1 MMRATAF
8 PLFPEQASTMAAQ
21 VDYLYIFLI
30 VVSLVFGVGI
40 AVALI
45 GFSVKFRRTPDNQVG
60 HPIHGSNLLEIAWS
74 VLPFGLTMV
83 IFAWGAWLFF
93 GFSRPPDNAHE
104 VFVVGRQ
111 WMWKLQHMQGR
122 REINELHVPVGQAVK
137 LTMTS
142 EDVIH
147 SFYVPAFRVKF
158 DVLPGRYTTAWF
170 EPTKV
175 GEYHMFC
182 AEFCGT
188 EHSGMI
194 GKVVVMEPADY
205 QAWLAEPPPVIAA
218 AGSAAAAPAAAPVD
232 GLSPVGAGEALFTAK
247 ACAICHQPQSGALG
261 PSLVGVYGKPVQFA
275 DGTSATIT
283 DDYLRES
290 ILNPTA
296 KIVAGFQPVMPTFQG
311 QLSEE
316 QVMQL
321 IQYIKSLTAGA
332 PAPGQGVA
340 HGQPAAGDRA
350 S

>member
-1 MMRATAF
+1 M
-8 PLFPEQASTMAAQ
+8 E
-21 VDYLYIFLI
+21 
-30 VVSLVFGVGI
+30 
-40 AVALI
+40 
-45 GFSVKFRRTPDNQVG
+45 
-60 HPIHGSNLLEIAWS
+60 
-74 VLPFGLTMV
+74 
-83 IFAWGAWLFF
+83 
-93 GFSRPPDNAHE
+93 
-104 VFVVGRQ
+104 
-111 WMWKLQHMQGR
+111 GR
-122 REINELHVPVGQAVK
+122 REINELHVPIGQAVK

-175 GEYHMFC
+175 GEYHLFC

-205 QAWLAEPPPVIAA
+205 QAWLAEQPPVIAA
-218 AGSAAAAPAAAPVD
+218 AGSAVAAPAAVAA
-232 GLSPVGAGEALFTAK
+232 GESPVSAGEALFTAK
-247 ACAICHQPQSGALG
+247 ACATCHQPQGGALG
-261 PSLVGVYGKPVQFA
+261 PSLVGIYGKPVQLT
-275 DGTSATIT
+275 DGSSPTID

-290 ILNPTA
+290 ILSPAA
-296 KIVAGFQPVMPTFQG
+296 KIVAGFPPVMPTFQG

-332 PAPGQGVA
+332 PGQGMA
-340 HGQPAAGDRA
+340 QGQPGAGDRA
-350 S
+350 F